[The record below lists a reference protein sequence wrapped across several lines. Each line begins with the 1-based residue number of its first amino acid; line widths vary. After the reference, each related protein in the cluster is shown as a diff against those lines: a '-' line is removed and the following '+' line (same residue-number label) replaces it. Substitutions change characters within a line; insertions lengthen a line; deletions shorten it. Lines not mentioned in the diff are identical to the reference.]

1 MQFLLFFVY
10 FHSALFQVIDFVK
23 HAMKSMK
30 IWFEMNWVRTEVW
43 NCICW
48 PLFSIVVGEMLN
60 VVCFHH
66 TSSFEHCPCFLYMKE
81 IIAQKK
87 LRKNRSLKNV
97 FVDRLFNSFHWGG
110 WYVLISHIITW
121 TNFMLWSVKEM
132 IQFTHDF
139 NVESFHHRFEVRDV
153 WFGFQ
158 GDEVQDRF
166 FPVYLTRYQLNYRVR
181 NCDFSVR

>member
-1 MQFLLFFVY
+1 MVWNELSKNWSLKLYMLTSFFNSCRWDVECSVFSPHIVIWTLSMFFVY
-10 FHSALFQVIDFVK
+10 
-23 HAMKSMK
+23 
-30 IWFEMNWVRTEVW
+30 ERN
-43 NCICW
+43 NC
-48 PLFSIVVGEMLN
+48 
-60 VVCFHH
+60 
-66 TSSFEHCPCFLYMKE
+66 TKT
-81 IIAQKK
+81 K

-110 WYVLISHIITW
+110 WYHILISHIITW